1 MNSITRRQPGISVDN
16 VSKSFVLHPERAR
29 SFQTLFLNAVRG
41 QRARRGDVLWALRD
55 VSFRISA
62 GEAVGLIGLN
72 GSGKSTCLKLL
83 ARIIPA
89 STGKV
94 AVSGRLSALLE
105 LGAGF
110 HPELTGRENI
120 FLYGAVLGVSRRD
133 LAARF
138 DEIVAFA
145 ELERFV
151 DVPVKFYSSGMYVRL
166 GFATAIS
173 VQPEI
178 LLIDEVLA
186 VGDQGFQDKCLNRI
200 RAMQAEGVTIVF
212 VSHDLGAVQGLCERS
227 LWFDQGRLQSD
238 GPSASVIGDYVQAL
252 HDRGLLAAAPVA
264 PTDSPDLLAPE
275 ISPPAPPEQLVRRRH
290 GSLVARIVHA
300 TFRDAVGLS
309 TSCLEARASYTLAL
323 EYETDEVIPEPVF
336 GFAVHTTSGLHVT
349 GTNSALCGLTLAPL
363 RGRGLVTFAMP
374 DLNLAPGEYVLSVAL
389 HSVDEQQA
397 YDYQDHAYPFT
408 IKGSRSLARGE
419 GLAFIPGQWQ
429 HRPDTDGGR
438 VSRGAGAF
446 R

>member
-1 MNSITRRQPGISVDN
+1 MSQPSIKVKHI
-16 VSKSFVLHPERAR
+16 SKSFTLHAERAR
-29 SFQTLFLNAVRG
+29 SFQSLFVNALRG
-41 QRARRGDVLWALRD
+41 QVARRGDVLWALRD
-55 VSFRISA
+55 VSFDVSA

-72 GSGKSTCLKLL
+72 GSCKSTCLKLL
-83 ARIIPA
+83 ARIITA
-89 STGKV
+89 TEGAV

-120 FLYGAVLGVSRRD
+120 YLYGAVLGVSRRE

-186 VGDQGFQDKCLNRI
+186 VGDQGFQDKCLSRI

-212 VSHDLGAVQGLCERS
+212 VSHDLDAVRSLCTRA
-227 LWFDQGRLQSD
+227 LWFDQGKLQSD
-238 GPSASVIGDYVQAL
+238 GATEPVIRDYIQAL
-252 HDRGLLAAAPVA
+252 YERGLLHALPQASAELRPSAAEGAPQIEAQPAAP
-264 PTDSPDLLAPE
+264 
-275 ISPPAPPEQLVRRRH
+275 VRRRH
-290 GSLVARIVHA
+290 GSLVARIVGV
-300 TFRDAVGLS
+300 TFRDAAGAATRCLS
-309 TSCLEARASYTLAL
+309 VRASHTLEL
-323 EYETDEVIPEPVF
+323 QYEADEPISEPVF
-336 GFAVHTTSGLHVT
+336 GYAVHTRAGEHIT
-349 GTNSALCGLTLAPL
+349 GTNSALCGQAFEPL
-363 RGRGLVTFAMP
+363 VGSGQVVFAMP

-389 HSVDEQQA
+389 HSADERQA
-397 YDYQDHAYPFT
+397 YDYQDHAYLFT
-408 IKGSRSLARGE
+408 VEGSRALARGE
-419 GLAFIPGQWQ
+419 GLAFIPGVWE
-429 HRPDTDGGR
+429 HRPGAGGARPSDGQGGR
-438 VSRGAGAF
+438 A
-446 R
+446 